1 MNAQPYKVTPD
12 SETARLVKEA
22 AASRVPLR
30 VDTGEKVYRVAV
42 DEETPVQLP
51 VPTAAEAA
59 ASIEGIKQAAG
70 TWKDL
75 VDADKLKAYLR
86 ERRKTANRPS
96 VEL

>member
-30 VDTGEKVYRVAV
+30 VDTGERVYRVEV
-42 DEETPVQLP
+42 DEERTTLP
-51 VPTAAEAA
+51 VPTPEETA
-59 ASIEGIKQAAG
+59 ASIAGITQAAG
-70 TWKDL
+70 GWKDL
-75 VDADKLKAYLR
+75 VDADELKTYLR

-96 VEL
+96 VQL